1 MQRSHRLAFVLGG
14 FAVALAV
21 LGGAYAASGGG
32 NQTNRPTA
40 HSPAIVAGTSAGMPV
55 TAQVLYAVV
64 NADGTIAR
72 GLPRTGAGAPTGTH
86 IAIGAYAVH
95 FLHDIT
101 GCAYT
106 ATIGNSGSGNPT
118 HGTIVVAARAGDP
131 KGVFVETRDLGGALA
146 DHPFHVVVTC

>member
-14 FAVALAV
+14 FAVAL
-21 LGGAYAASGGG
+21 
-32 NQTNRPTA
+32 
-40 HSPAIVAGTSAGMPV
+40 
-55 TAQVLYAVV
+55 
-64 NADGTIAR
+64 
-72 GLPRTGAGAPTGTH
+72 GLPRPGAAAPTGTH